1 MKSPKPLTPIAIA
14 RIAFPSWGGRKCS
27 VSEKSTVHVGDT
39 FWDGGSR
46 TEYVA
51 VNLATGQTC
60 GLPESASTPREMGGT
75 APDARVTVPA
85 GFALVSHSIYC
96 GRDVGCTVTFGA
108 PPALATGETRRAL
121 DAGA

>member
-27 VSEKSTVHVGDT
+27 VSEKSVVHLDGT

-51 VNLATGQTC
+51 VNLSTGEVC
-60 GLPESASTPREMGGT
+60 GLPESVKTPREMGGAALDNLT
-75 APDARVTVPA
+75 AVPI
-85 GFALVSHSIYC
+85 GYALVAHSIYC
-96 GRDVGCTVTFGA
+96 GKDVGCVVTFGA
-108 PPALATGETRRAL
+108 PSALATGETRRAL
-121 DAGA
+121 DAGV